1 MNILSTSWMPDPP
14 TLKRAIT
21 KGHVGVINGPR
32 GRFYVISKECPNS
45 DQVRRAIA
53 LRNKLELAWIGGVGI
68 ASVVGIAWLAEWSNT
83 V

>member
-1 MNILSTSWMPDPP
+1 MPNPP
-14 TLKRAIT
+14 TLQRAIA
-21 KGHVGVINGPR
+21 KGHVGVIDGPG

-53 LRNKLELAWIGGVGI
+53 LRNKFELTWIGAVGI
-68 ASVVGIAWLAEWSNT
+68 AAVVGIAWLAEWSNT